1 MSITTNIGNFFNNLS
16 LGEDVLSLILNNKVL
31 NQNLIALVSTC
42 ASDIVKHKA
51 SLFVR
56 LAHQQQLVLYH
67 VNKELTSYI
76 ERYDYTTIY
85 YMNTEFYIEPVSWPT
100 GIVDDY

>member
-1 MSITTNIGNFFNNLS
+1 MSTTTNKNIMKFTI
-16 LGEDVLSLILNNKVL
+16 LGEDVSSLILNNKGL
-31 NQNLIALVSTC
+31 NQNLIALVSTY

-51 SLFVR
+51 CLFVR
-56 LAHQQQLVLYH
+56 LAHQQQLVLSH
-67 VNKELTSYI
+67 VHQELTLYI

-85 YMNTEFYIEPVSWPT
+85 YINTEFYIESVSFPM